1 MRKLFAILVLT
12 CLFSCSK
19 EEFKNPDFILGYW
32 IRQNDKP
39 NQKTYEIWNSD
50 FTGIG
55 FTMQE
60 SDTIFK
66 EVLSIIKKND
76 SLFLQV
82 EGVNEE
88 PTLFKFTEQTETSF
102 ICENPQ
108 NEFPKKIKYYIESDT
123 LKATVSNDDFSVD
136 FVFTKSL

>member
-1 MRKLFAILVLT
+1 MRKLFAILILT

-19 EEFKNPDFILGYW
+19 QELKKPDFILGYW

-55 FTMQE
+55 FTMQQR
-60 SDTIFK
+60 DTIFK
-66 EVLSIIKKND
+66 EVLSIVKKND

-82 EGVNEE
+82 IGVNEQ
-88 PTLFKFTEQTETSF
+88 PTLFNFTEQTESSF
-102 ICENPQ
+102 TCENLK
-108 NEFPKKIKYYIESDT
+108 NEFPKKIKYRIESDT
-123 LKATVSNDDFSVD
+123 LKATVSNDDFSID
-136 FVFTKSL
+136 FVFTKSF

>member
-1 MRKLFAILVLT
+1 MRKLFAILILT

-19 EEFKNPDFILGYW
+19 EELKKPDFILGYW

-60 SDTIFK
+60 NDTIFK

-102 ICENPQ
+102 TCENPE
-108 NEFPKKIKYYIESDT
+108 NEFPKKIEYYLESGN
-123 LKATVSNDDFSVD
+123 LKASVSNDDFSVD
-136 FVFTKSL
+136 FVFVKSL